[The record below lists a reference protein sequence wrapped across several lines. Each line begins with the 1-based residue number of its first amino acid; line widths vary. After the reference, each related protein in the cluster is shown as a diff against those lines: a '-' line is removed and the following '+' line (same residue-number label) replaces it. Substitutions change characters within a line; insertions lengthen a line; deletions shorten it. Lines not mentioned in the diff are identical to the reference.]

1 MSETPKDDK
10 RVVRA
15 DLMMVL
21 LCGITSYWLLASPLV
36 PYVFADTAAGLI
48 QFVLATLVLT
58 FVLASI
64 GIKLNHLAARNVR
77 VSIGRGRRRS

>member
-10 RVVRA
+10 GVARA
-15 DLMMVL
+15 DLLMVL

-36 PYVFADTAAGLI
+36 PYVFADTAAGLT
-48 QFVLATLVLT
+48 QFALATLVLT
-58 FVLASI
+58 VVLAAI

-77 VSIGRGRRRS
+77 VTLGRGRRR